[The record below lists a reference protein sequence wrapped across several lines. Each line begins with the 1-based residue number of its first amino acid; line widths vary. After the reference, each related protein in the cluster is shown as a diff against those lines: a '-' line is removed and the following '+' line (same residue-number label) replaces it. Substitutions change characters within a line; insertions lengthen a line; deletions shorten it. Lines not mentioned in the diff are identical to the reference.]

1 MNAVLY
7 IEDSYVTSW
16 NQLCDILPSKLSP
29 GTTIYDELLTSFLD
43 GMLENWLE
51 EEDGKCKEIANEVKN
66 IDKKQSNSIIIKQ
79 LIDIFSKYID
89 KKKYPDKKIAVSPPE
104 FKRYLSLEKIKCN
117 LRTTDIDNFE
127 EFSIDSDYRD
137 NVVFEFPF
145 SINEVEN
152 ESFTCEIYDG
162 ESVLSTFDIN
172 LRDLRIG
179 TKVFS
184 SRIKFSEAKKHD
196 LMLVSNGSQIFR
208 TSINLIDS
216 KKTKDSGDESKIILE
231 YETIEV
237 NGVRFKMIHVKGGTF
252 MMGSTSDPKVDTWS
266 DEFPIHRVTLS
277 SFSISEMQVTQELWN
292 AVMKYNVS
300 EFKGDKLPVENVSW
314 EDCQEFI
321 RKLNDETKR
330 NFRLPTEAEWEY
342 AARGGNKSQGYK
354 YAGSDNLNE
363 VAWYGG
369 NSAKKTHEV
378 GKKKPN
384 ELGLY
389 DMSGNVWECCNDW
402 YDNYSSSS
410 QNNPQGP
417 SSGSLRVCR
426 GGSWGSNERRCR
438 VSRRGSITPDNRSSV
453 LGLRLAL

>member
-7 IEDSYVTSW
+7 IGDSYVTSW
-16 NQLCDILPSKLSP
+16 NQLCDILPSELSP

-43 GMLENWLE
+43 GMLEHWLE

-89 KKKYPDKKIAVSPPE
+89 KKKYTDKKIAVSPPE

-117 LRTTDIDNFE
+117 LRTTDIENFE

-162 ESVLSTFDIN
+162 ETVISTFDIN

-208 TSINLIDS
+208 TSINLIAS
-216 KKTKDSGDESKIILE
+216 KKTKDSGDESKKILE
-231 YETIEV
+231 YETIDV

-252 MMGSTSDPKVDTWS
+252 KMGATPEQKGDAYS
-266 DEFPIHRVTLS
+266 DESPVHEVRLS
-277 SFSISEMQVTQELWN
+277 DFSIGEMQVTQELWE
-292 AVMKYNVS
+292 AVMGSNPS
-300 EFKGDKLPVENVSW
+300 GFKGEDLPVENVSW
-314 EDCQEFI
+314 DDCQEFI
-321 RKLNDETKR
+321 RKLNEKTKR

-354 YAGSDNLNE
+354 YAGSDTLDD
-363 VAWYGG
+363 VAWYDDNSG
-369 NSAKKTHEV
+369 NETHEV
-378 GKKKPN
+378 GQKKPN

-389 DMSGNVWECCNDW
+389 DMSGNVWEWCNDW
-402 YDNYSSSS
+402 YDDYSNSS

-417 SSGSLRVCR
+417 SSGSRRVFR
-426 GGSWGSNERRCR
+426 GGGWSRSARNCR
-438 VSRRGSITPDNRSSV
+438 VSLRYFSTPDFRDFN
-453 LGLRLAL
+453 LGLRLAQ

>member
-16 NQLCDILPSKLSP
+16 NQLCDILPSELSP

-43 GMLENWLE
+43 DMLVNWLE
-51 EEDGKCKEIANEVKN
+51 EEDGKCKEIANEVKQ
-66 IDKKQSNSIIIKQ
+66 IEKDQSNSKIIKQ
-79 LIDIFSKYID
+79 LIDVFSKYT
-89 KKKYPDKKIAVSPPE
+89 DKKIAVSPPE

-117 LRTTDIDNFE
+117 LRITDIDNFE

-162 ESVLSTFDIN
+162 KSVISTFDIN

-208 TSINLIDS
+208 TSINLIAS
-216 KKTKDSGDESKIILE
+216 KKTKDSGDESKKILE
-231 YETIEV
+231 YETIDV

-252 MMGSTSDPKVDTWS
+252 MMGATPEQKGDAFS
-266 DEFPIHRVTLS
+266 DESPVHEVKLS
-277 SFSISEMQVTQELWN
+277 DFSIGEMQVTQELWE
-292 AVMKYNVS
+292 AVMGSNPSWFYGN
-300 EFKGDKLPVENVSW
+300 KLPVDWVSW
-314 EDCQEFI
+314 NDCQEFI
-321 RKLNDETKR
+321 RELNEKTKR

-354 YAGSDNLNE
+354 YAGSNNLDE
-363 VAWYGG
+363 VAWYVENSG
-369 NSAKKTHEV
+369 NKTQEV
-378 GKKKPN
+378 GLKKPN

-389 DMSGNVWECCNDW
+389 DMSGNVWEWCNDW
-402 YDNYSSSS
+402 YDDYSSSS

-417 SSGSLRVCR
+417 SFGSFRVYR
-426 GGSWGSNERRCR
+426 GGSWRGIARSCR
-438 VSRRGSITPDNRSSV
+438 VSNRYAYSPDYRYYG
-453 LGLRLAL
+453 LGLRLAQ

>member
-16 NQLCDILPSKLSP
+16 NQLCDILPSELSP
-29 GTTIYDELLTSFLD
+29 GMTIYDELLTSFLD
-43 GMLENWLE
+43 DMLVNWLE

-66 IDKKQSNSIIIKQ
+66 IDKNQSNSKIIKQ
-79 LIDIFSKYID
+79 LIDVFSKYT
-89 KKKYPDKKIAVSPPE
+89 DKKIAVSPPE

-152 ESFTCEIYDG
+152 ESFKCEIYDG
-162 ESVLSTFDIN
+162 KSVISTFDIN

-208 TSINLIDS
+208 TSINLIAS
-216 KKTKDSGDESKIILE
+216 ERTKDSGDESKKILE

-237 NGVRFKMIHVKGGTF
+237 KGIRFKMIHVKGGRF
-252 MMGSTSDPKVDTWS
+252 KMGATLEQKRDAFDDESPVHEVKLSD
-266 DEFPIHRVTLS
+266 
-277 SFSISEMQVTQELWN
+277 FSIGEMQVTQELWE
-292 AVMKYNVS
+292 AVMGSNPS
-300 EFKGDKLPVENVSW
+300 SFNGIKLPVENVSW
-314 EDCQEFI
+314 DECQEFI
-321 RKLNDETKR
+321 RKLNEKTKR

-363 VAWYGG
+363 VAWYEENSG
-369 NSAKKTHEV
+369 NETHEV
-378 GKKKPN
+378 GLKKPN

-389 DMSGNVWECCNDW
+389 DMSGNVWEWCNDW
-402 YDNYSSSS
+402 FGDYSSSS
-410 QNNPQGP
+410 QINPQGP
-417 SSGSLRVCR
+417 SSGSYRVNR
-426 GGSWGSNERRCR
+426 GGSWNNGARNCR
-438 VSRRGSITPDNRSSV
+438 VSNRGLSTPDYLRSI
-453 LGLRLAL
+453 LGLRLAQ

>member
-16 NQLCDILPSKLSP
+16 NQLCDILPSELSP

-127 EFSIDSDYRD
+127 EFSIDSDFRE

-184 SRIKFSEAKKHD
+184 SRIKFSKEKKYN

-216 KKTKDSGDESKIILE
+216 KKTKDSGDESKKILE
-231 YETIEV
+231 YETIDV

-252 MMGSTSDPKVDTWS
+252 MMGATPEQTGYAFS
-266 DEFPIHRVTLS
+266 DESPAHEVRLS
-277 SFSISEMQVTQELWN
+277 DFSIGEMQVTQGLWK
-292 AVMKYNVS
+292 AVMGSNPS
-300 EFKGDKLPVENVSW
+300 RFKGKNLPVENVSW
-314 EDCQEFI
+314 DDCQEFI
-321 RKLNDETKR
+321 RKLNEKTKR

-354 YAGSDNLNE
+354 YAGSNNLDE
-363 VAWYGG
+363 VAWYVENSG
-369 NSAKKTHEV
+369 NKTQEV
-378 GKKKPN
+378 GLKKPN

-389 DMSGNVWECCNDW
+389 DMSGNVWEWCNDW
-402 YDNYSSSS
+402 FDDYSSST
-410 QNNPQGP
+410 QINPQGP
-417 SSGSLRVCR
+417 SSGSLRVNR
-426 GGSWGSNERRCR
+426 GGSWYNSARHCR
-438 VSRRGSITPDNRSSV
+438 VSSRGSHTPGFRYGY
-453 LGLRLAL
+453 LGLRLAQ